1 MDNNR
6 KKIVLITL
14 FVVVLL
20 YIYNSTKS
28 KESLISK
35 SKIFK
40 KLTSQ
45 KFTENDIVPALKK
58 AEKIYGTDAAAL
70 LERVYRWE
78 TAHFKSGQYR
88 NTGSAGMEV
97 GSTTGTD
104 RKKIPTKKYP
114 YGWTTPK
121 KLWENNPKYKPVG
134 TYTTP
139 ENQTGIV
146 KTFIKFPSTEAA
158 VLTLAEVLK
167 KRGWNAGT
175 WYSTNKVLQDKYNGH
190 INSVKNRIIV

>member
-6 KKIVLITL
+6 KKIILLTL
-14 FVVVLL
+14 FVVVLF

-28 KESLISK
+28 KQSVISK

-40 KLTSQ
+40 KLTNK
-45 KFTENDIVPALKK
+45 KFTESDIVPALKK

-78 TAHFKSGQYR
+78 TAHFKSGQFK
-88 NTGSAGMEV
+88 NTGSAGMEI
-97 GSTTGTD
+97 GSSKT
-104 RKKIPTKKYP
+104 YP

-121 KLWENNPKYKPVG
+121 KLWEDNPKYKPVG

-146 KTFIKFPSTEAA
+146 KTFIKFPSVEAA